1 MTAPPT
7 DAVADEGVML
17 PGTAV
22 DLLMPMAV
30 TVAATGHIRHV
41 GPTLAKL
48 RPDMVLTGRRFLEV
62 FEPRRPRGVKTF
74 DDIRSAAGAP
84 LGLAFRDPP
93 RSTLKGHGHALPG
106 GGMLVNLSFGI
117 GAVEAL
123 AAYDLTAAD
132 FAPTDLTVE
141 MLYLVEANAAVQADL
156 RRLTL
161 RLDGAKSAAVEQA
174 HSDTLTGLRNRRG
187 LDMALQRRAA
197 SREGFALMHLDL
209 DRFKAVNDTRGHA
222 AGDHVLQQVAAIL
235 GEETREVDTVARV
248 GGDEFVFLFHRL
260 TDRSRLARIASRLL
274 RRLSQPIEFEGAA
287 CEISGSIGIALSQD
301 YPRPDPDRM
310 QQDAD
315 AALYRSKR
323 AGRARYAF
331 AGETTTHTPEPVETA
346 ATPSASQQG

>member
-1 MTAPPT
+1 MIPSVQGPAPDGAVVL
-7 DAVADEGVML
+7 DAD
-17 PGTAV
+17 AV
-22 DLLMPMAV
+22 DLFMPMSL
-30 TVAATGHIRHV
+30 TVAASGHIRHA

-48 RPDMVLTGRRFLEV
+48 RPDAPLAGRRLLEV
-62 FEPRRPRGVKTF
+62 FEPRRPRGVGSF
-74 DDIRSAAGAP
+74 ADLRAACGAP
-84 LGLAFRDPP
+84 LVMAFRDQP
-93 RSTLKGHGHALPG
+93 RTAFKGHGQALPD
-106 GGMLVNLSFGI
+106 GGMLINLSFGI

-123 AAYDLTAAD
+123 AAYDLTGAD

-174 HSDTLTGLRNRRG
+174 HSDTLTGLRNRRA
-187 LDMALQRRAA
+187 LDMALQRYAA
-197 SREGFALMHLDL
+197 SREAFALMHLDL

-235 GEETREVDTVARV
+235 REETREADTVARV
-248 GGDEFVFLFHRL
+248 GGDEFVLIFYRL
-260 TDRSRLARIASRLL
+260 TERRRLARIASRLL
-274 RRLSQPIEFEGAA
+274 RRLSEPVEYDGAR

-310 QQDAD
+310 LQDAD

-323 AGRARYAF
+323 AGRARYGF
-331 AGETTTHTPEPVETA
+331 AGEDATHRPEAGEPPARITP
-346 ATPSASQQG
+346 PS